1 MPRLTPI
8 QIDENTIIY
17 IESTD
22 EVEIPKETST
32 AGGRVAKGVKSEQIL
47 QNFQVIENTIRTYTT
62 YTLNA
67 FRNLAIANV
76 AEVTLQFGVEIG
88 GEAGIPYI
96 TKGTAKSNLN
106 ITVKCT
112 FPKWGDWAFLP
123 INQDKRILSIRNCR
137 VGIVCPSVG
146 RI

>member
-8 QIDENTIIY
+8 QIDENNIIY

-22 EVEIPKETST
+22 EVEIPKEIST
-32 AGGRVAKGVKSEQIL
+32 AGGRVAKDAKSEQIL
-47 QNFQVIENTIRTYTT
+47 QNFQAIENVIRTYTT

-67 FRNLAIANV
+67 FHNLAIANV
-76 AEVTLQFGVEIG
+76 DEVTLQFGVEIG

-112 FPKWGDWAFLP
+112 FPPK
-123 INQDKRILSIRNCR
+123 
-137 VGIVCPSVG
+137 
-146 RI
+146 

>member
-8 QIDENTIIY
+8 QIDKNNIIY

-22 EVEIPKETST
+22 EVEILKETST
-32 AGGRVAKGVKSEQIL
+32 AGGRVAKGANTEQIL
-47 QNFQVIENTIRTYTT
+47 QNFQAIENVIRTYTT

-67 FRNLAIANV
+67 FHNLAIANV
-76 AEVTLQFGVEIG
+76 DEVTLQFGVEIG

-112 FPKWGDWAFLP
+112 FPPK
-123 INQDKRILSIRNCR
+123 
-137 VGIVCPSVG
+137 
-146 RI
+146 